1 MPRERRNRFYLH
13 TAGLSASVIVSCMP
27 YVAPHI
33 QCNMHVPFY
42 LRLECMFLPALYLP
56 ISAWLQP
63 NRVDQFMWRRIVP
76 YGAHLDNQG
85 YLMRPWGRWRQ
96 GGVRKEGR
104 RESTYR
110 SWRGR
115 KMRVGNR
122 RRKTMR
128 QNQKINEALFQ
139 WQDLCTVNITLAIRG
154 NPITLRLS
162 SPFSLG
168 GGEIREQ
175 KSEGWRENGYRERER
190 TRTPLRD
197 LSNFQHIFRY

>member
-1 MPRERRNRFYLH
+1 MWFKTLHPLNQMKGKKRTMSGERRNRFYLC
-13 TAGLSASVIVSCMP
+13 TAELSASFIVSCRP
-27 YVAPHI
+27 YVAAHI
-33 QCNMHVPFY
+33 QCDVYVPFY
-42 LRLECMFLPALYLP
+42 LRLEFMFLPALFLP
-56 ISAWLQP
+56 ISARMQP

-76 YGAHLDNQG
+76 CGGHRDNQG

-96 GGVRKEGR
+96 GGVRKEGC
-104 RESTYR
+104 RESSYR

-162 SPFSLG
+162 SLFSLG
-168 GGEIREQ
+168 GR
-175 KSEGWRENGYRERER
+175 K
-190 TRTPLRD
+190 
-197 LSNFQHIFRY
+197 